1 MTEGFNIIAE
11 LCRRLAGDG
20 MLIVQPKLEWQPPDT
35 ENVASVEGLLITLP
49 DETRIILVERTYRP
63 GVYGFQDATDAQ
75 VERFRRGDLWHLWN
89 DETGRD
95 VTVVTRDEE
104 GF

>member
-1 MTEGFNIIAE
+1 MINIIAE

-20 MLIVQPKLEWQPPDT
+20 MFVVQPKLEWQPPDA
-35 ENVASVEGLLITLP
+35 ESVGDIEGLLITLP
-49 DETRIILVERTYRP
+49 DESHIILVERTHRT
-63 GVYGFQDATDAQ
+63 GVYGFENASDAQ
-75 VERFRRGDLWHLWN
+75 VERFRRGHLWSLWN

-95 VTVVTRDEE
+95 VMVVMRDEE